1 MGAPSSTPGGRG
13 TPNGRIPTVQIDQ
26 PTYPEPRSM
35 TPDAEP
41 RAPGAD
47 ASAADRAPG
56 AGASA
61 AVDGESSTSAL
72 HARYAYARERSPR
85 VRPSLGRQRSLLAA
99 AWVIVAALG
108 VGGGALSLA
117 LFNHAVPLAEPFAAG
132 TIVLDVT
139 PTGTLVT
146 LGSMV
151 PGDQVDGVLTVLN
164 DGTDDLRYAMTS
176 ATTDDDARH
185 LADVLRLDVERRT
198 GCAGA
203 VLEVLYSGPIANASF
218 GDPSPGNQ
226 AGDRSLSSGSAESIC
241 YRVTLPADT
250 DIVYANATTTAS
262 LTFWA
267 EQTAGNP

>member
-1 MGAPSSTPGGRG
+1 
-13 TPNGRIPTVQIDQ
+13 
-26 PTYPEPRSM
+26 M

-41 RAPGAD
+41 RAPGVD
-47 ASAADRAPG
+47 ASAADLAYPR
-56 AGASA
+56 
-61 AVDGESSTSAL
+61 D
-72 HARYAYARERSPR
+72 AYARGVSVREEGARDAYARDRSPR
-85 VRPSLGRQRSLLAA
+85 NGPSLGRRRSLLAA
-99 AWVIVAALG
+99 TWVIVAALG

-117 LFNHAVPLAEPFAAG
+117 LFNYTVPLAEPFEAG

-146 LGSMV
+146 LGAMV

-164 DGTDDLRYAMTS
+164 DGTNDLRYAMTS

-203 VLEVLYSGPIANASF
+203 VLEVLYSGPIANAAF
-218 GDPSPGNQ
+218 GDPTPGSQ
-226 AGDRSLSSGSAESIC
+226 AGDRQLPSGGAESIC
-241 YRVTLPADT
+241 FRVTLPTGT
-250 DIVYANATTTAS
+250 DVAYANATTTAT